1 MGIGPI
7 DQSKKHMVP
16 EHLVQQSSFHPFML
30 PLEVAKYGLANA
42 KKDQYEDYGTEHF
55 TSLRGKHWS
64 FVIIVL
70 GFIFEA
76 ICLFY

>member
-1 MGIGPI
+1 
-7 DQSKKHMVP
+7 
-16 EHLVQQSSFHPFML
+16 
-30 PLEVAKYGLANA
+30 LANA
-42 KKDQYEDYGTEHF
+42 KKDQYEDYGAEHF

>member
-1 MGIGPI
+1 
-7 DQSKKHMVP
+7 MVP
-16 EHLVQQSSFHPFML
+16 EHLVEQSSFHPLML
-30 PLEVAKYGLANA
+30 PLEISQNRLANA
-42 KKDQYEDYGTEHF
+42 KKDQYEDYGAEHF
-55 TSLRGKHWS
+55 TSLRGKYWS